1 MDFEFRLFSVTIQI
15 MDHTFRDLLLA
26 GLILFILLILPGLI
40 PIWQLGYSMAAAVV
54 LGLVALWAGRNGR

>member
-1 MDFEFRLFSVTIQI
+1 

-40 PIWQLGYSMAAAVV
+40 PIWHLGYSMAAAVV